1 MVIKSLIILPAGS
14 SKKTEISH
22 PWREI
27 WQAASLFSRCRK
39 GDVKSCSEIRLG
51 INFRALAENAGL
63 CIVLR
68 DIIRPIPL
76 EQFAQVRNR

>member
-1 MVIKSLIILPAGS
+1 MVIKSLIILPARS
-14 SKKTEISH
+14 RKKTEISH
-22 PWREI
+22 PWRGI
-27 WQAASLFSRCRK
+27 WQAASLFSGRRK

-51 INFRALAENAGL
+51 INFRAVAENAGL
-63 CIVLR
+63 CVVLR